1 MDRRERG
8 EGRLAL
14 LLMVI
19 IVAAIIFVL
28 VKAVPP
34 RVNAYQ
40 FKDFM
45 TQYSREDCWNRSH
58 DQMVKDLLDKAKELN
73 LPITSKDI
81 KVSRQGAYINMEAH
95 FDVPVD
101 LKVYRWVMHYD
112 FKQTAEH
119 Y

>member
-8 EGRLAL
+8 EGKLGL
-14 LLMVI
+14 FIMLI

-45 TQYSREDCWNRSH
+45 TQYAREDCWNRTH
-58 DQMVKDLLDKAKELN
+58 DQMVKDLLDKAEKLN
-73 LPITSKDI
+73 LPITSKNI
-81 KVSRQGAYINMEAH
+81 KIVRSGAYITMEAH

-101 LKVYRWVMHYD
+101 LKVHKWVMHYD